1 MCDSVFHH
9 HLPCVLDHGQLSA
22 PASAERVPD
31 PGQQRVPRAAVSRRF
46 VEHDV
51 ADHHSCIASP
61 AHRPRPRHG
70 RRPSTDGT
78 SKQGGT
84 SQQGGASPQ
93 DGTSQ
98 QEECGFDQ
106 SQLDSEGEGWVSPPT
121 TTKSGP
127 SNKKTAPS
135 DRASERG
142 DNEWEGENLLQDIDA
157 YERGDGDGENPLQD
171 IDASLRPTDD
181 LLLWAPEECEFF
193 CHDKSRTAHNQG
205 VQLLGTNIP
214 LRPMQMDVVYRF
226 LRQCFRG
233 DLGGGIMALDTGLG
247 KTIIALAIIAVM
259 RLAELNF
266 AEVQSEWTSTTADG
280 MAAVPPRRHN
290 QQGEAGPCPSGN
302 RWSIQC
308 CCVAGSLTLDIALK
322 QGPGPSEK
330 TNTEG
335 LPD

>member
-1 MCDSVFHH
+1 MSVR
-9 HLPCVLDHGQLSA
+9 G
-22 PASAERVPD
+22 
-31 PGQQRVPRAAVSRRF
+31 RAR
-46 VEHDV
+46 
-51 ADHHSCIASP
+51 
-61 AHRPRPRHG
+61 
-70 RRPSTDGT
+70 
-78 SKQGGT
+78 
-84 SQQGGASPQ
+84 
-93 DGTSQ
+93 
-98 QEECGFDQ
+98 
-106 SQLDSEGEGWVSPPT
+106 GEGDT
-121 TTKSGP
+121 TRG
-127 SNKKTAPS
+127 
-135 DRASERG
+135 ASERG
-142 DNEWEGENLLQDIDA
+142 DNNWEGENLLQDIDA
-157 YERGDGDGENPLQD
+157 YERGDGDGENPPQD

-181 LLLWAPEECEFF
+181 LLLWASEECEFF

-280 MAAVPPRRHN
+280 MAAVAPRRHN

-308 CCVAGSLTLDIALK
+308 CCVAGSLTLDIALR
-322 QGPGPSEK
+322 QGPGPSLALTPANVVTQFAKEASK
-330 TNTEG
+330 YLQKDILVPGSSRRVSFVRARGYLVNDPSTLSHDIRTTIRTDFLSES
-335 LPD
+335 LPRIRARKNASVETQLASDSVSEIGSQDQAQLSNLANVH